1 MFNFYNIME
10 KINKY
15 LTRTNFLHF
24 LAYLAVYNYAVKPL
38 VRSLSFIYKQWLRP
52 RYNLIQ
58 RYGEDS
64 WAVITGSTNGI
75 G

>member
-1 MFNFYNIME
+1 MLYFNYIIE

-15 LTRTNFLHF
+15 LTKRNFLKA
-24 LAYLAVYNYAVKPL
+24 LAYLAVYNYAIKPL
-38 VRSLSFIYKQWLRP
+38 FRSLSFIYKQWLRP
-52 RYNLIQ
+52 RYNLVK